1 LRIRNGIERRKQVN
15 SPKKTLPT
23 PTRLVRAIR
32 RIVNPATLCSNLS
45 HEHQTRVPRI
55 PEMAV
60 NKPAPTARARLAL
73 AAPKAERPKRSYSGI
88 DFGFELLPSWHTD
101 PYGCPRKA
109 ELLCRSDP
117 CLLGADRHCDRCP
130 ELSRRGGS
138 CSREGRSCRLFA
150 DAFPDLRFRPRRAQP
165 DRYHRRSRHAGRP
178 EEQSQD

>member
-1 LRIRNGIERRKQVN
+1 MEITNAARLPIPKRIARPYQAN
-15 SPKKTLPT
+15 SPNKILPT
-23 PTRLVRAIR
+23 PTIRVRAIS
-32 RIVNPATLCSNLS
+32 RIVNSATLCSNHS

-60 NKPAPTARARLAL
+60 NTPAPTARARLAL
-73 AAPKAERPKRSYSGI
+73 AAQKAERPKRSYSAI

-138 CSREGRSCRLFA
+138 CSREGRSCRIL
-150 DAFPDLRFRPRRAQP
+150 
-165 DRYHRRSRHAGRP
+165 
-178 EEQSQD
+178 